1 MELQLLQSSLTILQ
15 LCKKDQF
22 SSRGYQRMSITIGV
36 YLMADPL
43 KLAMVAL
50 NVYHFFIRKGALMPC
65 LNNILNPQP
74 GILTKDQARNTL
86 EILIIGY
93 MCGILLMPGG
103 NWQF

>member
-1 MELQLLQSSLTILQ
+1 
-15 LCKKDQF
+15 
-22 SSRGYQRMSITIGV
+22 
-36 YLMADPL
+36 MADPL